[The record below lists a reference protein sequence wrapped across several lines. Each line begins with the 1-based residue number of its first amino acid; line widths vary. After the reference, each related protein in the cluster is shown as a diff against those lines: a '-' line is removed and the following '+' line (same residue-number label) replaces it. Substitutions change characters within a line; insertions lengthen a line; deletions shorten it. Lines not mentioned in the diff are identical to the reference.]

1 MVSGWSQRYGL
12 SGRGMRLRPFLRR
25 LRGSAGGWLKSAIT
39 TAVVMSAA
47 AGIVHVALA
56 YVRPA
61 LVSHGYFELRSIRVV
76 SDGAALAPAEVARR
90 AGLYG
95 GTSIWDVDVKA
106 VEAVLAAPSW
116 VSRASVRR
124 HFPDRVEVTISG
136 RRAVAATVVA
146 GRLYSV
152 DAGGV
157 VYRGEERSRPDL
169 PYLSGWDTPAG
180 HGARVLRLRTALA
193 VALAA
198 ERGGLRVS
206 QVDVDA
212 DGAVRLFPESPR
224 LQVSFGRR
232 FDADE
237 SVGRLLVVIESLD
250 EEALAGVR
258 EIDLSYPGRAVVRTR
273 RGRFTT
279 VLSAAGRTAPQRLR
293 GTSGRG

>member
-1 MVSGWSQRYGL
+1 
-12 SGRGMRLRPFLRR
+12 MRLRPLLRR

-39 TAVVMSAA
+39 TAVVMSAV
-47 AGIVHVALA
+47 AGVVHVALA

-76 SDGAALAPAEVARR
+76 SDGADLTPAEVARR

-106 VEAVLAAPSW
+106 AEAVLAAPSW

-124 HFPDRVEVTISG
+124 YFPDRVEVTISG

-146 GRLYSV
+146 GRFYSV
-152 DAGGV
+152 DVDGV

-206 QVDVDA
+206 QVDMDA
-212 DGAVRLFPESPR
+212 DGAVRLFPESPS
-224 LQVSFGRR
+224 LLVSFGRR

-250 EEALAGVR
+250 EGALAGVR

-279 VLSAAGRTAPQRLR
+279 VLSAARRTAPQRLR